1 MCGGGRRRI
10 WLRGGCAQRAAG
22 QVLIVST
29 APVEKTNEPVNETGN
44 RWPRSWRV
52 AWFAETFIA
61 PGEKAGPDT
70 GRRYACTLCGE
81 HGRGAR
87 KIEED
92 KERKG
97 EWDGGEGSI
106 YIPSAT
112 FTQKQASVSEGVS
125 QITVRWLLLSS
136 PPLLPQFSFRSLH
149 CVFPLAVLRGWNQ
162 SRPPVSEFLFLHCSG
177 GCVRRWGWC
186 GVVVVVV
193 V

>member
-136 PPLLPQFSFRSLH
+136 PPPPPNSLFAVCTAFSRSRFFADEINH
-149 CVFPLAVLRGWNQ
+149 A
-162 SRPPVSEFLFLHCSG
+162 RPYPSFYFSIVAG
-177 GCVRRWGWC
+177 GVYVDGDD
-186 GVVVVVV
+186 VE
-193 V
+193 